1 MAEASARLAV
11 LGSKIRSTCG
21 REGRGSSDEGMG
33 VLAARWSGLLFE
45 WVRSATWIRFL
56 SKVLNAAF
64 CIRSHCLHFP
74 LFQLLLLALPLL
86 FGVFLWSCLCVRLF
100 IPAVLS
106 VRQYS
111 VSLQPGRAGI
121 K

>member
-21 REGRGSSDEGMG
+21 REERGRRDEGVG
-33 VLAARWSGLLFE
+33 VQAARWLGLLFE

-100 IPAVLS
+100 IPALLS
-106 VRQYS
+106 VRQYC
-111 VSLQPGRAGI
+111 VCLQPGRAGI